1 MTDLYQNSAIQLLS
15 EPQLTTERNL
25 EFPGQIPLGNY
36 VFKSNREVKG
46 YMWPMN
52 EKSKL
57 PMHYNQM
64 SDTAEMP

>member
-1 MTDLYQNSAIQLLS
+1 MTDLYQNNAIQLLS
-15 EPQLTTERNL
+15 EPQLTTKRNL
-25 EFPGQIPLGNY
+25 ELPGQIPLGNQ
-36 VFKSNREVKG
+36 VFKSNRADKG
-46 YMWPMN
+46 YLWPTN